1 MEWKD
6 LKNFTNNI
14 YGKWYAGG
22 VAFMAFSSE
31 NGKILGMVSV
41 HNELLLGKKSL
52 QVYGWTFFKKFC

>member
-1 MEWKD
+1 
-6 LKNFTNNI
+6 
-14 YGKWYAGG
+14 
-22 VAFMAFSSE
+22 MAFSSE